1 MRANKTYLTAKVL
14 WGMLA
19 CFNLGSE
26 AQPVS
31 GIAADNHRLG
41 HRSIADLSYSPNGVV
56 HHRRHRPVEVKKRA
70 ANKKGN
76 SEKKKTN
83 KHNDDSSDDSSD
95 DDGDSNPGPYGDNNA
110 LEKINQAQKGYPL
123 SLQDVEED
131 NKINHSP
138 VRIDMGGGS
147 SDDDDHSTD

>member
-1 MRANKTYLTAKVL
+1 MGVSKTCLIVL
-14 WGMLA
+14 VLSGMLV
-19 CFNLGSE
+19 CLNLGSE
-26 AQPVS
+26 AYLIS
-31 GIAADNHRLG
+31 GIAVVNYVLG
-41 HRSIADLSYSPNGVV
+41 RRSIADLSYSPNGVV

-110 LEKINQAQKGYPL
+110 LEKINEGQKRNPKAT
-123 SLQDVEED
+123 EEP
-131 NKINHSP
+131 KAEFTIRHAP
-138 VRIDMGGGS
+138 AYADMGGGS